1 MMDLTEQTE
10 TAGEDSGE
18 GDSEDITMTLTATEE
33 DLTEAGD
40 GEGGITTEGHGG
52 TIEVEVGQ
60 VGNRKVI
67 VIFDFREL
75 FILLC
80 YRHSQTS
87 RNHDLS
93 PMFQVLYA
101 INFSMWMSSII
112 VYKFVSLNAL
122 IL

>member
-1 MMDLTEQTE
+1 
-10 TAGEDSGE
+10 
-18 GDSEDITMTLTATEE
+18 MTLTATEE
-33 DLTEAGD
+33 GLTEAGD
-40 GEGGITTEGHGG
+40 GEGGITTEGPGG